1 MSANHKIQK
10 TTGGVVHSG
19 SWMGNEADPR
29 TSKYGYFTPSC
40 GSGVVYAPATL
51 RNSAAFRELA
61 PETEVT
67 CKKCLKLITKAED
80 LGLHLKVVQN
90 EDGSSKVVDTREE
103 VAPEPEAETPA
114 IDDHTAAV
122 AQMRAN
128 IDAEEE
134 ERAAARRA
142 RNRTN
147 YAPAPE
153 AREDTTITR
162 EPEDRTLTEVE
173 EMESEYNDLVL
184 IARGLKLLEDDLTL
198 KLVEMSAKDGLD
210 VDHPRRVRTRNKLMR
225 VMDLEDANLK
235 ERETLSLKIREARG
249 QGRCLMRGG
258 EYGGPSLQC
267 LQLRGHTGDCKNSR
281 GETFTNWLDPNDLKR
296 VHHAL
301 KEDRTP
307 VLVMDAEI
315 SPKVKEFHRKIHESI
330 GFKF

>member
-1 MSANHKIQK
+1 MNANHKIQK
-10 TTGGVVHSG
+10 TTGGVVHAG
-19 SWMGNEADPR
+19 SWNGPSLNSD
-29 TSKYGYFTPSC
+29 KGYFTPAC
-40 GSGVVYAPATL
+40 GSGVVYAMGSL
-51 RNSAAFRELA
+51 RDIAPFRELA

-67 CKKCLKLITKAED
+67 CKKCLKLIAKAED

-103 VAPEPEAETPA
+103 VAPEPEAEAPA
-114 IDDHTAAV
+114 IDDHAAAV

-153 AREDTTITR
+153 AHEDTTITR

-173 EMESEYNDLVL
+173 DMEDQYQDLVHVG
-184 IARGLKLLEDDLTL
+184 RGLRLLSDQFCRLL
-198 KLVEMSAKDGLD
+198 AEMKDGEGLD
-210 VDHPRRVRTRNKLMR
+210 ENDARFQRIKRKLDRNLN
-225 VMDLEDANLK
+225 LESVNLAQ
-235 ERETLSLKIREARG
+235 REALSLKIREARG

-281 GETFTNWLDPNDLKR
+281 GETFTNWLDPEERMTGFTSKS
-296 VHHAL
+296 
-301 KEDRTP
+301 P
-307 VLVMDAEI
+307 VLVMDAETA
-315 SPKVKEFHRKIHESI
+315 PEVKAFHRKIQDAI

>member
-1 MSANHKIQK
+1 MNANHKIQK

-67 CKKCLKLITKAED
+67 CKKCLKLAAKLAEESNPEP
-80 LGLHLKVVQN
+80 Q
-90 EDGSSKVVDTREE
+90 
-103 VAPEPEAETPA
+103 PEPETEAPA
-114 IDDHTAAV
+114 IDDHAAAV

-128 IDAEEE
+128 REAEEE

-153 AREDTTITR
+153 ARDDATITR
-162 EPEDRTLTEVE
+162 EPEGRTLTEVE

-184 IARGLKLLEDDLTL
+184 IARGLKLLNNDLTL
-198 KLVEMSAKDGLD
+198 KLVEMFTKDGLD
-210 VDHPRRVRTRNKLMR
+210 VDHPRRVRIRGKLMR

-235 ERETLSLKIREARG
+235 ERTGLAEKIREARTA
-249 QGRCLMRGG
+249 GRCLMRGG

-267 LQLRGHTGDCKNSR
+267 LQVRGHSGDCKNSR
-281 GETFTNWLDPNDLKR
+281 GETFTNWLDPEDLKS
-296 VHHAL
+296 VHRNL
-301 KEDRTP
+301 KTARTDAQTP
-307 VLVMDAEI
+307 ILVVDAETA
-315 SPKVKEFHRKIHESI
+315 PEVKPFHRKIQDAI